1 MTTDKGNEPYL
12 FIISSVIYFKD
23 KSLEYSLLRS
33 VFDYK
38 ERETQTLKTIR
49 SIKSKVPNSYIVLIE
64 SGLNQDID
72 KEIINNV
79 DQYIYTGHNKLV
91 RWACDSTKKGLGEAV
106 SLYYGLKQITSLN
119 YKYCFKISGRY
130 YLNEN
135 FNVHAYDD
143 TKDISLKIYNN
154 PLQMS
159 TRLYGFN
166 NYFLKTL
173 KNRLPFLFFGLY
185 KNKSIEELLYA
196 KIKKS
201 QINEL
206 ETLGVSGLIGPDGNE
221 INE

>member
-1 MTTDKGNEPYL
+1 MTTDKGREPYL

-38 ERETQTLKTIR
+38 EREVQTLKTIQ

-72 KEIINNV
+72 REIIKVV
-79 DQYIYTGHNKLV
+79 DQYIYTGHHKLV
-91 RWACDSTKKGLGEAV
+91 RWACDGKKKGLGEAV
-106 SLYYGLKQITSLN
+106 SLYYGLKQILPLN

-135 FNVHAYDD
+135 FNALAYDD
-143 TKDISLKIYNN
+143 TKDISLKTYNN

-159 TRLYGFN
+159 TRLYGFSN
-166 NYFLKTL
+166 CFLKTL
-173 KNRLPFLFFGLY
+173 HKSLPFLFFGLY

-196 KIKKS
+196 RVKKY
-201 QINEL
+201 QIQKL
-206 ETLGVSGLIGPDGNE
+206 ETLGVSGLIGPNGNE